1 MDEVYGKKLYGY
13 TMSKRKKIAPSKSLH
28 SPNSE
33 EGKLETAIAARKVI
47 NQHRK
52 VLIALRDR

>member
-28 SPNSE
+28 SSDSE
-33 EGKLETAIAARKVI
+33 EGRQETSIAARKVI
-47 NQHRK
+47 DQHRK